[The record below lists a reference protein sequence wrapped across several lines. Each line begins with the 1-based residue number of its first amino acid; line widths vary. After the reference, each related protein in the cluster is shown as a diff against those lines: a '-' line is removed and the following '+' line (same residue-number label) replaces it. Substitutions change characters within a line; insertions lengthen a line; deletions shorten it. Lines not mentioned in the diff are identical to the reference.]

1 MVGDDPDIWKRDVK
15 DADVQ
20 CGSAR
25 GKGCAFKWN
34 TERQHFLSGLK
45 DGTWEV
51 RAKVFCSGYDSFATS
66 EVKESVTE
74 ENLNVV
80 VDVTSP
86 EITSV
91 SVYNR
96 TVTIDYS
103 EPVIC
108 PQLTVDHMSYTIERM
123 KTCKG
128 DSVQSGLVSSSA
140 VFSHYQFSCL
150 AGQRGTIM
158 AKWPTDAESGIYKL
172 TVNADKQGP
181 MVTDFALNPGSFGEQ
196 ISRIAIGCNF
206 GQNSVV
212 KLGDTLSRNKS
223 SVSASEAKGK
233 EKVREVTAH
242 AAHRESTLGAAALRS
257 SEPIFF
263 SFSELPV
270 KFDSKFVVV
279 TSIFAMMFVALSWRR
294 AAASKATAS
303 LSDDNFE
310 LEKRSF
316 LNDDESKRRIEG
328 RGGETYGAVL

>member
-1 MVGDDPDIWKRDVK
+1 
-15 DADVQ
+15 
-20 CGSAR
+20 
-25 GKGCAFKWN
+25 
-34 TERQHFLSGLK
+34 
-45 DGTWEV
+45 
-51 RAKVFCSGYDSFATS
+51 
-66 EVKESVTE
+66 
-74 ENLNVV
+74 
-80 VDVTSP
+80 
-86 EITSV
+86 
-91 SVYNR
+91 
-96 TVTIDYS
+96 
-103 EPVIC
+103 
-108 PQLTVDHMSYTIERM
+108 
-123 KTCKG
+123 
-128 DSVQSGLVSSSA
+128 
-140 VFSHYQFSCL
+140 
-150 AGQRGTIM
+150 M

-223 SVSASEAKGK
+223 SVSALEAKGK

-242 AAHRESTLGAAALRS
+242 AAHRESTLGAAQRS

-279 TSIFAMMFVALSWRR
+279 TSIFAMMFVALALRR